1 MYLILL
7 FSFLIVYSSSSFFCI
22 YIYICITFSLFPNLP
37 HGIRFLPSFFFIL
50 SLSFSLYLFYIY
62 CIFFQFCWLVFVY
75 VFLRRFDVTSVC
87 ARVVVSNALVPI
99 LFRCFFFLLFFSS
112 LQLRYPWCV
121 TVYISVR
128 LKIYTQHIY
137 THIRHTRR
145 PRFCIGKI

>member
-7 FSFLIVYSSSSFFCI
+7 FSFLIVYSSSSFFVYI
-22 YIYICITFSLFPNLP
+22 YIYVSLFHSFPIFRTEFVFCLP
-37 HGIRFLPSFFFIL
+37 FFYIISLFL
-50 SLSFSLYLFYIY
+50 SLSILYILY
-62 CIFFQFCWLVFVY
+62 FFQFCWLVFVY